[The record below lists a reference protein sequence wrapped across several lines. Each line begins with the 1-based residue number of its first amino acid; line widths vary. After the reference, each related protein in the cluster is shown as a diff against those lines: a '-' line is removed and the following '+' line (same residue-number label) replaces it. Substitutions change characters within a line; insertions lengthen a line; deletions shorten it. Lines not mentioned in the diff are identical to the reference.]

1 MMDFNRKINM
11 KYIMKKYMVYLP
23 VFILGTIAFMSSCSK
38 DEYYKEGGKANP
50 IFNGTVLQY
59 LESNP
64 KFDTIAQIVK
74 IAGMED
80 VFNNEEITFFA
91 PTDEVIRRTIGLVNS
106 LVPETRGGLNQQ
118 LFDANKDTVKVL
130 SDIPAA
136 IWRKYLMK
144 YMLKG
149 KFLAKDF
156 PQLDYALRP
165 LYPGAYYFGYNGDL
179 SNIGVVYNSANDV
192 KYAGYRQLTISNV
205 PDISDPDKFTS
216 AAVATSD
223 VQPQNGAV
231 HVLAVYYYGRIDE
244 VRVDPGSNN
253 FGLGYEFNRE
263 VILNK

>member
-1 MMDFNRKINM
+1 MMDFNKQISM
-11 KYIMKKYMVYLP
+11 KYMMKKYMVYLP
-23 VFILGTIAFMSSCSK
+23 VFILGIIAFMPSCSK
-38 DEYYKEGGKANP
+38 DKYYMDGGKANP
-50 IFNGTVLQY
+50 VFDGTIMQY

-106 LVPETRGGLNQQ
+106 NVFETRNKLNQE
-118 LFDANKDTVKVL
+118 LFNANKDTIKVL
-130 SDIPAA
+130 SDVPAA

-156 PQLDYALRP
+156 PQLDYDLRQ
-165 LYPGAYYFGYNGDL
+165 LYPGGYYFGYNGDL
-179 SNIGVVYNSANDV
+179 SNIGVVYNTANNV
-192 KYAGYRQLTISNV
+192 KYTGYRQLTISNV
-205 PDISDPDKFTS
+205 PDISNPSQFTS
-216 AAVATSD
+216 GAVATSD
-223 VQPQNGAV
+223 VQPKNGAV
-231 HVLAVYYYGRIDE
+231 HVLAVRIRDRIGDAVTHE
-244 VRVDPGSNN
+244 GSNN

-263 VILNK
+263 VILSK